1 MSENTVLE
9 IKNLVKNYGTKGFK
23 TSVLKGLDLKVNKN
37 DFIAIMGP
45 SGSGKTTLL
54 NILSTIDKPTQGSVI
69 IDGKDITKL
78 KTKNYQIFVRIRL
91 VLFFK
96 IIIC

>member
-1 MSENTVLE
+1 MNNNTVLE

-23 TSVLKGLDLKVNKN
+23 TKVLKGLDLTINKN

-54 NILSTIDKPTQGSVI
+54 NMLSTIDKPT
-69 IDGKDITKL
+69 
-78 KTKNYQIFVRIRL
+78 
-91 VLFFK
+91 
-96 IIIC
+96 